1 MLYIYLG
8 RKIKVNILLPL
19 LLFLRFYSGVSVL
32 PAAVAVIIHEAGHF
46 LTGAALGLK
55 AEAVTLS
62 PLGADIRYAGIIPY
76 KTDVLT
82 ALAGPL
88 SSVIFALAA
97 RFISH
102 EYFAV
107 SLIYGLLNLLPVPC
121 FDGDRM
127 ARGVVYGRLPY
138 DKADTVCCVIN
149 TVFLILLYLF
159 SVFLLFYTSFNASL
173 LLICAYIFVKSYMQ
187 MGK

>member
-1 MLYIYLG
+1 M
-8 RKIKVNILLPL
+8 NILLPL

-32 PAAVAVIIHEAGHF
+32 PAVVAVIIHEAGHF
-46 LTGAALGLK
+46 IAGAALGLK

-62 PLGADIRYAGIIPY
+62 PLGADIRYAGVIPY
-76 KTDVLT
+76 KTDVL
-82 ALAGPL
+82 AAFAGPL
-88 SSVIFALAA
+88 LSVVSAFAF

-107 SLIYGLLNLLPVPC
+107 SLIYGLLNFLPAPC
-121 FDGDRM
+121 FDGDRI
-127 ARGVVYGRLPY
+127 ARGIVYGGFPY
-138 DKADTVCCVIN
+138 AFADVICSVIN

-159 SVFLLFYTSFNASL
+159 SVFLLLCTSFNASL